1 MVFTDKVLR
10 CTSCGAE
17 FVFRVEQQRALAA
30 QGESEEPLLCP
41 FCEERQGEGPMPSA
55 SPTDQGEGLTPS
67 AALTDQ
73 EEGRPSSTALTGHV
87 KWFSIRKGY
96 GFITR
101 DDGGGDVFVHHS
113 GIQGEDFKALFE
125 GQRVHFDIIEEP
137 RGPKAI
143 NVVPQEDT

>member
-1 MVFTDKVLR
+1 MVSRLNMVFTDKVLR

-41 FCEERQGEGPMPSA
+41 DCEERQREAPTPSIA
-55 SPTDQGEGLTPS
+55 LTDQGEG
-67 AALTDQ
+67 
-73 EEGRPSSTALTGHV
+73 RPSSAALTGHV

-125 GQRVHFDIIEEP
+125 GQRVRFDIIEEP